1 MVTTPKLFGC
11 NEGESMNIKRILTL
25 TVPLLLYGAATAL
38 ASTSGFAQLDQS
50 LTGFGNIMQNGVGYG
65 VGITGA
71 GVVGYH
77 FIAGQDWGHTLP
89 KAMCWG
95 IAGAAVHNAAPLSAI
110 FGGAAAAL
118 IRLVS

>member
-1 MVTTPKLFGC
+1 MKLRRVLI
-11 NEGESMNIKRILTL
+11 SLT
-25 TVPLLLYGAATAL
+25 PLLLWAGAAC

-50 LTGFGNIMQNGVGYG
+50 LTGFGNLMQNGVGYG

-95 IAGAAVHNAAPLSAI
+95 VAGAAVHNAAPLSAI

-118 IRLVS
+118 ITVVNHPAAYAAIHAIGRLVS